1 MGQHFIKKPFRI
13 LVAVKSTF
21 KTHRTVIRAAAKYS
35 QLNGS
40 WSLYVIEGRDDELEL
55 SQIDLNQFD
64 GAVIY
69 PTEQLSEFTQN
80 LVLGRFDKPLLIIDP
95 WYNVDFYEDIC
106 RQRNNISVAW
116 CDNRAIARQCAK
128 FLLQKNLHNFAFVPV
143 QPPKE
148 TLWSEERKL
157 YFVEYLKRRNIQC
170 DVFHTQEQNFESQ
183 TILFQKWLRD
193 LPKPIGIAAATDS
206 VARRVVEGC
215 LYDGIKIPD
224 EAAVIG
230 IDNDEL
236 ICESTT
242 PSISSLENDLEGT
255 VVKLLEIM
263 DRQIRGESF
272 SGRTFYYEPAR
283 IVERVSTQM
292 NITSDRTVIRSMEL
306 IRLNVG
312 RPFGVAEL
320 ARHVNVSRRTLE
332 LRFKKNLGKSVHDVI
347 IETKLDKAKK
357 LLCESNLSIAEIA
370 HSCGFSNENYFATA
384 FKRQYKLSP
393 TSFRKIL

>member
-13 LVAVKSTF
+13 LVAVNSAF
-21 KTHRTVIRAAAKYS
+21 KTHRSVIHAAAKYS

-40 WSLYVIEGRDDELEL
+40 WSLYVLEGRDDELEL

-69 PTEQLSEFTQN
+69 PTEQLSE
-80 LVLGRFDKPLLIIDP
+80 
-95 WYNVDFYEDIC
+95 
-106 RQRNNISVAW
+106 
-116 CDNRAIARQCAK
+116 
-128 FLLQKNLHNFAFVPV
+128 
-143 QPPKE
+143 PPKE

-157 YFVEYLKRRNIQC
+157 YFVEYFKSRNIQC
-170 DVFHTQEQNFESQ
+170 DVFHTQEQNFERQ

-370 HSCGFSNENYFATA
+370 HSCGFVNENYFATA

-393 TSFRKIL
+393 SSFRKIL